1 MGFFSLGSRCDIVEV
16 LVELG
21 GRATGA
27 RQTFQAA
34 SAVNGFFG
42 RHLPLESKVCL
53 SFSLQLPAHYGQN
66 FQLLSN
72 NYEGFLSSR
81 NPKIFNIIQWNDGTM
96 V

>member
-1 MGFFSLGSRCDIVEV
+1 MGSRCNIVEV
-16 LVELG
+16 LVEPRLG

-72 NYEGFLSSR
+72 NYDRQR
-81 NPKIFNIIQWNDGTM
+81 NQWIRNGILLPKLF
-96 V
+96 